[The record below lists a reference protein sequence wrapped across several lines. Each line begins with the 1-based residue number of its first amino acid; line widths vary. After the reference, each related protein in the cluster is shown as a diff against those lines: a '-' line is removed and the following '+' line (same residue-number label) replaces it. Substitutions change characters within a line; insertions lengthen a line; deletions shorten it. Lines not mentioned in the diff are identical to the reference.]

1 MEDKKIRFIS
11 LDFAINNVGVCVA
24 DAYIDEN
31 GKMRVIPIHMFQ
43 AHTKQNYSTAGYANY
58 NLYATS
64 KVTFK
69 FIRDVIRRFEPSFIV
84 GELPH
89 GRRPFSDYKAVFD
102 SLKNEL
108 NEGIEYDEL
117 IEKYF
122 NTENKRLETQDGIVS
137 KLVRDSDRTSMCLG
151 SVIGQFALLDQICPV
166 LTVNYRDAKEGAG
179 LHKIY
184 AKKEEIVL
192 KTKELFPHLLFI
204 YKKDSFGN
212 NKELNIDENEHAA
225 DAVMLAYCLES
236 VPDRNKNAKYFVEK
250 SLKGIDANKNRG
262 YNINYIDLDNILNKY
277 S

>member
-1 MEDKKIRFIS
+1 MENKKIRFIS

-24 DAYIDEN
+24 DAFIDSNNRIVVE
-31 GKMRVIPIHMFQ
+31 PIQMFQ

-58 NLYATS
+58 NLYASS

-102 SLKNEL
+102 ALKNDSETMSE
-108 NEGIEYDEL
+108 NDI

-122 NTENKRLETQDGIVS
+122 NTENKRLETKDGALT
-137 KLVRDSDRTSMCLG
+137 KLIRDTDRTSMCLG
-151 SVIGQFALLDQICPV
+151 SVIGQFALIDQICPV

-179 LHKIY
+179 LNKRY
-184 AKKEEIVL
+184 ATKEEMIFR
-192 KTKELFPHLLFI
+192 TKELFPNLGYIFN
-204 YKKDSFGN
+204 KDSFGN
-212 NKELNIDENEHAA
+212 NKDLNISENEHAC

-236 VPDRNKNAKYFVEK
+236 VQDRNRNARHFIERG
-250 SLKGIDANKNRG
+250 LKEENANKNRG
-262 YNINYIDLDNILNKY
+262 YNINYVDLDSVLNKY